1 VRCVEAERRRD
12 SEGEYSDDED
22 SSWKTRRAAAR
33 CLSAIITSR
42 PELLGE
48 MYTKVHLEPPS
59 AITPQTEMSVH
70 PFNHTADKPC
80 CGVMALSV
88 CLTDELKLH
97 RRPKKRGRGRPRRP
111 TGQLLQGSKSVS

>member
-1 VRCVEAERRRD
+1 MRCVDPERRRD

-48 MYTKVHLEPPS
+48 MYTKVLPRFG
-59 AITPQTEMSVH
+59 SVH
-70 PFNHTADKPC
+70 PSNNTAENPC
-80 CGVMALSV
+80 CCVIVPSLCAS
-88 CLTDELKLH
+88 
-97 RRPKKRGRGRPRRP
+97 P
-111 TGQLLQGSKSVS
+111 TS